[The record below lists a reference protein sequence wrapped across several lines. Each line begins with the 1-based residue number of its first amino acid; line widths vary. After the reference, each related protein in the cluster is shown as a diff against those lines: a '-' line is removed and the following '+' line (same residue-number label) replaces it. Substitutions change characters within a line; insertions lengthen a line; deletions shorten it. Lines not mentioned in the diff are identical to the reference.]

1 MLIDTHCHLDASEF
15 DSDRSEVIGR
25 ARSAGVGAF
34 VIPAVERSGFSK
46 VLEICGNELAC
57 HPALGI
63 HPMYVEN
70 AVPEDLEI
78 LRERA
83 MEVVAIGEIGLDFFV
98 ENYDRERQIYFFEAQ
113 LKIAREFDL
122 PVLLHIRRS
131 QDTVLASLRRI
142 RVKGGIAHAF
152 NGSFQQAEEFIRLGF
167 RLGFGGAMTFER
179 ATRIRSLAET
189 LPMASIVLET
199 DSPDM
204 PPSFIGKARNS
215 PEYLPKIAE
224 VLASLRKMTANEV
237 AMATTE
243 NAREVLELE

>member
-122 PVLLHIRRS
+122 PVLLHVRRS

-152 NGSFQQAEEFIRLGF
+152 NGSLQQAEEFIRLGF

-224 VLASLRKMTANEV
+224 VLADLRKMTANEV

>member
-78 LRERA
+78 LCERA

-122 PVLLHIRRS
+122 PVLLHVRRS

-152 NGSFQQAEEFIRLGF
+152 NGSLQQAEEFIRLGF

-189 LPMASIVLET
+189 LSMASIVLET

-224 VLASLRKMTANEV
+224 VLANLRKMTANEV
-237 AMATTE
+237 AMTTTE

>member
-46 VLEICGNELAC
+46 VLKICGNELAC

-122 PVLLHIRRS
+122 PVLLHVRRS

-152 NGSFQQAEEFIRLGF
+152 NGSLQQAEEFIRLGF

-224 VLASLRKMTANEV
+224 VLANLRKMTANEV
-237 AMATTE
+237 AMTTTE

>member
-122 PVLLHIRRS
+122 PVLLHVRRS

-152 NGSFQQAEEFIRLGF
+152 NGSLQQAEEFIRLGF

-189 LPMASIVLET
+189 LSMASIVLET

-224 VLASLRKMTANEV
+224 VLANLRKMTANEV
-237 AMATTE
+237 AMTTTE